1 MAASQAAASQSPGT
15 SDAELDEQI
24 SQMDPAEIAKLKEL
38 AKKEQI
44 NVLHDDSIDFLRTED
59 DEKREE
65 NEKAAAEA
73 AKDLDL
79 DLGIAEEDGQE
90 PKSTKT

>member
-1 MAASQAAASQSPGT
+1 
-15 SDAELDEQI
+15 
-24 SQMDPAEIAKLKEL
+24 MDPAEIAQLKEL
-38 AKKEQI
+38 AKKEQL
-44 NVLHDDSIDFLRTED
+44 NVLHDDSIDLLKTED

-79 DLGIAEEDGQE
+79 DLGITEEEGV
-90 PKSTKT
+90 

>member
-1 MAASQAAASQSPGT
+1 MNVYSKNINY
-15 SDAELDEQI
+15 I
-24 SQMDPAEIAKLKEL
+24 SFNRQHHSKALL
-38 AKKEQI
+38 
-44 NVLHDDSIDFLRTED
+44 VDDSIDFLRTED

-65 NEKAAAEA
+65 NEQAAAEA

>member
-1 MAASQAAASQSPGT
+1 
-15 SDAELDEQI
+15 
-24 SQMDPAEIAKLKEL
+24 MDPAEIAKLKEL
-38 AKKEQI
+38 AKQEQV

-65 NEKAAAEA
+65 NEQAAVEA

-79 DLGIAEEDGQE
+79 DLGIVGEDGQE
-90 PKSTKT
+90 PTSTKVQDYEEEESNYVRSKARQQIRK